1 MAHAAISAADS
12 KFLDSQKSFS
22 FRIDSYQYEIAHTT
36 AGVRYDVNNGTDS
49 VSALLDWAFGS
60 GVAGQTYVYEQ
71 GGTFYESFLSYYTDS
86 RALDFTTGNP
96 RSAPSR
102 LDTALGRP
110 MSPGEARL
118 CFGCHSTASTAKSR
132 FDPEHAMLGVT
143 CEACHGPGAQH
154 VVTMNL
160 AQGTPGPTSTFNPA
174 TLGPVDSVEF
184 CGACHRTKWDVVLS
198 RTRGLLNVRFQP
210 YRLESSRCFGEG
222 DARITC
228 VACHDPHKPLVRDL
242 ASYDKQCLSCH
253 LTKSSSRPLA
263 GHLGKAC
270 PTSEN
275 NCVTCH
281 MPKIHVEETHRDF
294 TDHKIRIVRSQE
306 TFPD

>member
-22 FRIDSYQYEIAHTT
+22 FRIDSYQYEIAHTA

-49 VSALLDWAFGS
+49 VSALLGWAFGS
-60 GVAGQTYVYEQ
+60 GEAGQTYVYEQ

-102 LDTALGRP
+102 LGTALGRP

-132 FDPEHAMLGVT
+132 FDPGHAMLGVT
-143 CEACHGPGAQH
+143 CEACHGPGSQH
-154 VVTMNL
+154 VATMTL
-160 AQGTPGPTSTFNPA
+160 VQGEPGPTFTFNPA

-294 TDHKIRIVRSQE
+294 TDHKIRIVRRQE